1 MNNVKTLTSG
11 KTTFVKV
18 KESILEDTPMQA
30 SSSAISHYT
39 TCNKRGYDQ
48 SRYYS
53 RLFNRFQLY
62 VNKLVNEY
70 NLGINS

>member
-30 SSSAISHYT
+30 SSSEW
-39 TCNKRGYDQ
+39 
-48 SRYYS
+48 
-53 RLFNRFQLY
+53 
-62 VNKLVNEY
+62 V
-70 NLGINS
+70 